1 VSTARSRARNYWPKL
16 RKQSA
21 GGTAPDGMSA
31 MKHAWDWILSEI
43 RQLDEQRPA
52 DAEEA
57 RWHVA
62 EQIGKVAELLP
73 KRTRG
78 AR

>member
-1 VSTARSRARNYWPKL
+1 
-16 RKQSA
+16 
-21 GGTAPDGMSA
+21 MSA